1 MWKQY
6 RKWKHLLTFPL
17 VLVGLVLMWGDPND
31 SARWYIGM
39 GIAVLLGG
47 AYLCEEIV
55 WIVQNRGRP
64 CPSCGERVRLKPFM
78 VKLRCPHCE
87 KVFE

>member
-1 MWKQY
+1 MWTQY

-17 VLVGLVLMWGDPND
+17 VLLGLVLMRGHPGE

-39 GIAVLLGG
+39 TIAVLLGG

-55 WIVQNRGRP
+55 WIVKNRGRP
-64 CPSCGERVRLKPFM
+64 CPSCGRGVRLKPFM
-78 VKLRCPHCE
+78 VRLRCPHCGRILE
-87 KVFE
+87 